1 MSERRQLGHWLT
13 QTRQMKPT
21 IVRRIKTLIIYA
33 HPGKHG
39 GAPLRP
45 LRLEWPQLAPQKP
58 RARPLLGDKL
68 QLLLGALPQHLQS
81 KRAALELA

>member
-33 HPGKHG
+33 HPKSTAERHF
-39 GAPLRP
+39 
-45 LRLEWPQLAPQKP
+45 
-58 RARPLLGDKL
+58 ARC
-68 QLLLGALPQHLQS
+68 A
-81 KRAALELA
+81 